1 MLFTQGTADSDI
13 KQPIDVVV
21 DTHTH
26 THNHFSVPTYLHICH
41 RLQDIQ
47 LKRPG
52 TYGGRE
58 GKRKSKEGRCKDA
71 GCTDEWPGSGPIVFR
86 VTSLFL
92 SEPFRGLSSPA
103 GGVLHKHDSLST
115 QKKSILSDFLSDLR
129 RSWII
134 VCILNSKGWH

>member
-1 MLFTQGTADSDI
+1 MFIIRCDI
-13 KQPIDVVV
+13 KYCVYSACTGRHPFHSLTLCCYCTSLIFPQCTSV
-21 DTHTH
+21 DTH

-115 QKKSILSDFLSDLR
+115 QKKIYL
-129 RSWII
+129 
-134 VCILNSKGWH
+134 V

>member
-1 MLFTQGTADSDI
+1 MFIIRCDI
-13 KQPIDVVV
+13 KYCVYSACTGRHPFHSL
-21 DTHTH
+21 TLCCYCTSL
-26 THNHFSVPTYLHICH
+26 SVPTYLHICH

-47 LKRPG
+47 LKHPG

-115 QKKSILSDFLSDLR
+115 QKNLSCLISFLISGGL
-129 RSWII
+129 
-134 VCILNSKGWH
+134 GQ

>member
-1 MLFTQGTADSDI
+1 MYRKTPFSQFNSLLLLHFTDFPTMH
-13 KQPIDVVV
+13 KCR
-21 DTHTH
+21 HTH

-115 QKKSILSDFLSDLR
+115 QKNLSCLISFLISGGL
-129 RSWII
+129 
-134 VCILNSKGWH
+134 G